1 MGPRLPVMSR
11 PGAAWVPGAD
21 ARASGAGARR
31 GPLDEN
37 FSKRDGLRGVVTR
50 PVFAF

>member
-31 GPLDEN
+31 GPLDET
-37 FSKRDGLRGVVTR
+37 FQKKMGSEGS
-50 PVFAF
+50 